1 MPRAPARKKSAKRP
15 RQERSRETFD
25 VILAGATRVFARYG
39 YARATT
45 NRIAEEAGVSV
56 GSVYQYFP
64 DKDAML
70 TELMRRYR
78 ESLVQRI
85 AERVAEMDEV
95 SFESL
100 VHTLLFAILNDDRI
114 NPALHR
120 VLIERVLRTDARRE
134 ITGFEERL
142 ESIIADALRSA
153 REYVAVEDFE
163 LCAFILVRVVVAVSQ
178 AAVVDRPQY
187 NTPALVRELTRLV
200 VGYVGRRSEGHD
212 APRRGSALPDRH

>member
-1 MPRAPARKKSAKRP
+1 MPRPRPRKKSAKKP

-25 VILAGATRVFARYG
+25 VILTGATRVFARYG

-78 ESLVQRI
+78 ESLVERIGQRI
-85 AERVAEMDEV
+85 AEMDDV

-163 LCAFILVRVVVAVSQ
+163 LCAFILVRVVVAISH
-178 AAVVDRPQY
+178 AAVVDRPQC

-200 VGYVGRRSEGHD
+200 VGYVGRRPPSHD
-212 APRRGSALPDRH
+212 APRRTTASGEPD

>member
-1 MPRAPARKKSAKRP
+1 M
-15 RQERSRETFD
+15 
-25 VILAGATRVFARYG
+25 
-39 YARATT
+39 
-45 NRIAEEAGVSV
+45 SV

-64 DKDAML
+64 DKDATL

-100 VHTLLFAILNDDRI
+100 VHTLLFAILNEDRI

-134 ITGFEERL
+134 FTGFEERL

-200 VGYVGRRSEGHD
+200 VGYVSKRPLGHD
-212 APRRGSALPDRH
+212 ALRRADSLREA